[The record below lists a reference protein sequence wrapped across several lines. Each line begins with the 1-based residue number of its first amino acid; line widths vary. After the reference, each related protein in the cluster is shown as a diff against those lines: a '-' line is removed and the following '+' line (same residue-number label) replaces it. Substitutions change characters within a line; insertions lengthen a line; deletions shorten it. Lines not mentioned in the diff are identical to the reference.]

1 MAVSQHKLHMKNG
14 CLIAFFSV
22 LGAFF
27 LLFLI
32 GIIAVMG
39 GGAAVDFN
47 PAPVVV
53 VKLEGPI
60 FDVDDIL
67 KELHDYRDSKD
78 VKAVVLR
85 INSPGGAVAPSQ
97 DVYLEVLK
105 LKESGK
111 KVIVSMGTVAASGGY
126 YIASAADKIVAN
138 TGTITGSIGV
148 IMESFGLQNVMQT
161 LQVQP
166 RTIKSGKFKDAGNPF
181 REMNDEERA
190 YLQSLSDNMYQ
201 IFVNDVAKAR
211 KMDVAKVEELAQG
224 RIYTGSQAKELG
236 LVDSLGNIYD
246 AIDLAKA
253 EAGLPADAA
262 VKWPKEPSPFE
273 VFLGEKA
280 MLHYANKILLQ
291 VELQNWPRWSL

>member
-1 MAVSQHKLHMKNG
+1 MKNG

-32 GIIAVMG
+32 GVLAVMG
-39 GGAAVDFN
+39 GGGAVDFN

-53 VKLEGPI
+53 VKMEGPI

-67 KELHDYRDSKD
+67 KELHDYRESKD
-78 VKAVVLR
+78 VKAVVLH

-97 DVYLEVLK
+97 AVYLEVLK

-111 KVIVSMGTVAASGGY
+111 KVVVSMGTVAASGGY
-126 YIASAADKIVAN
+126 YIAAAADKIVAN
-138 TGTITGSIGV
+138 SGTITGSIGV
-148 IMESFGLQNVMQT
+148 VMESFGLQNVLQT

-166 RTIKSGKFKDAGNPF
+166 RTIKSGKFKDVGSPF
-181 REMNDEERA
+181 REMNDEEHL
-190 YLQSLSDNMYQ
+190 YLQTLSDNLYHL
-201 IFVNDVAKAR
+201 FVNDVAVAR

-224 RIYTGSQAKELG
+224 RIYTGSQAKDVG
-236 LVDSLGNIYD
+236 LIDSLGNIYD
-246 AIDLAKA
+246 AIELAKT
-253 EAGLPADAA
+253 EAGLPADAQ

-280 MLHYANKILLQ
+280 MLHYANKILLRL
-291 VELQNWPRWSL
+291 ELQNWPSWNL

>member
-1 MAVSQHKLHMKNG
+1 MKNG

-22 LGAFF
+22 IGACF

-32 GIIAVMG
+32 GIIAVMAG
-39 GGAAVDFN
+39 GSTVDFS

-60 FDVDDIL
+60 FNVDDIL
-67 KELHDYRDSKD
+67 KELHDYGTNKD

-105 LKESGK
+105 LKDAGK

-126 YIASAADKIVAN
+126 YIAAAADKIVAN

-148 IMESFGLQNVMQT
+148 IMESFGLQNVLQT

-166 RTIKSGKFKDAGNPF
+166 RTIKSGKFKDTGNPF

-190 YLQSLSDNMYQ
+190 YLQTLSDNMYQ
-201 IFVNDVAKAR
+201 IFVSDVAKAR

-236 LVDSLGNIYD
+236 LVDSLGNVYD
-246 AIDLAKA
+246 AIELAKT
-253 EAGLPADAA
+253 EAGLPKDAQ

-273 VFLGEKA
+273 ALFGEKA
-280 MLHYANKILLQ
+280 MLHYVNKIFLFA
-291 VELQNWPRWSL
+291 ELQNWPQWSL